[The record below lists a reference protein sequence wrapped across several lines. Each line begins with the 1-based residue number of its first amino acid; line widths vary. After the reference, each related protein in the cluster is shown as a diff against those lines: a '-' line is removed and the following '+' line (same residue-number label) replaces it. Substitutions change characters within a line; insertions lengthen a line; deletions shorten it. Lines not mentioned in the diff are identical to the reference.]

1 MMENANDSN
10 KGNDQNNQDEKN
22 FSAVRIILTI
32 IFISLGISMVIL
44 MLQDEIYA
52 LVNGSNIVATEAEVG
67 YTDNEDNADDNAD
80 NAEVETET
88 KTEAEVAV
96 VAIVQPVTEPA
107 EPPTEPTESLK
118 SEPDVEEN
126 TTEQVTEP
134 ENSEEA
140 TTEAEAPTEAPTE
153 APPQNGVIGFTE
165 VDYPTQMFEKAL
177 KLEILDDDADKKI
190 KRSVVVEPPPL
201 GRDLNLHAKI
211 TPVNQ
216 NIPNPSEYFENII
229 FLGDSVTT
237 GFDLYRNF
245 IKFNGELVLERT
257 TVIAVKS
264 YGIFN
269 ATRSVSEKS
278 VHPLVDGVQTLPEDI
293 IAEKSGSKVFICLG
307 LNDISWQSS
316 DVFFQNY
323 ADLINRIRAKSPK
336 KTVVIMPVT
345 PLTLGGQK
353 ENMTNE
359 RIMQFNDLLI
369 EFAAYNNIPFVDYA
383 AALRDENNN
392 LYSELS
398 SDNYCHIISGAYDRL
413 VEYILYHSI
422 D

>member
-22 FSAVRIILTI
+22 FSAVQIILTI
-32 IFISLGISMVIL
+32 IFISLGISMAIL

-52 LVNGSNIVATEAEVG
+52 LVNGSNIAATESEVG
-67 YTDNEDNADDNAD
+67 YSDNEDNAE
-80 NAEVETET
+80 AEIETET
-88 KTEAEVAV
+88 EAGVAV
-96 VAIVQPVTEPA
+96 VSIVQPVTEPA
-107 EPPTEPTESLK
+107 EPPTEPTESVK
-118 SEPDVEEN
+118 SEQPETEGTEEN
-126 TTEQVTEP
+126 TTEHTTEP
-134 ENSEEA
+134 ETEQENPEEA
-140 TTEAEAPTEAPTE
+140 TTEAKAPTEAPTE
-153 APPQNGVIGFTE
+153 APPSVGVVGFTE

-177 KLEILDDDADKKI
+177 KLEIVDDAAKKI

-201 GRDLNLHAKI
+201 GRNLNLHAKI

-245 IKFNGELVLERT
+245 IKFNGELVLQRT

-269 ATRSVSEKS
+269 ATRTISDKS

-293 IAEKSGSKVFICLG
+293 IAEKSGNKVFICLG

-316 DVFFQNY
+316 DVFFRNY
-323 ADLINRIRAKSPK
+323 ADLINRIRAKSPE

-392 LYSELS
+392 LYAELS
-398 SDNYCHIISGAYDRL
+398 SDNYCHIISGGYDRL